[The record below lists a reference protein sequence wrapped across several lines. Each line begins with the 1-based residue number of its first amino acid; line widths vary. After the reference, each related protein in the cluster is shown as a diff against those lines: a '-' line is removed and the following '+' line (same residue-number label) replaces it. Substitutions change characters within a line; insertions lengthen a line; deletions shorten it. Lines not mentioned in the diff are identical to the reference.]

1 MTGNYETHRL
11 QLCVCDPRAYSI
23 LCSADMHASL
33 SDLPE
38 TKIEASTI
46 LHKTKARNLMAQFVL
61 SLLSHS

>member
-23 LCSADMHASL
+23 LCSADMHAGL

-38 TKIEASTI
+38 AKIEASTI
-46 LHKTKARNLMAQFVL
+46 LHKTKACNLMAQFVL